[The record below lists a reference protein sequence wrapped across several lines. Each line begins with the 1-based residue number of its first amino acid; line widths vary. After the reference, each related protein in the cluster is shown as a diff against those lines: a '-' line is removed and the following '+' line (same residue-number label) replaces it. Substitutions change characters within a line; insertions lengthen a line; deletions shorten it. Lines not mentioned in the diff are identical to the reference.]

1 MVDAGSQMYSGYAW
15 ASWYV
20 TKMEGSLTCVN
31 DAVDSRARRWR
42 GDASMASTLAQHV
55 VDGRVVELVLGHVAQ
70 VRRQRVP
77 DALAELACH
86 DADQEDRL
94 AALGVGRA
102 VERIRTI
109 RGVAGEVNAF
119 AEEIC
124 VPACEWMSPHS
135 NEDAATYFPQNERL
149 KPCCRIF
156 GARFDEH
163 LCGNQKFTAPS
174 RLLDGVAMPVAHC
187 STELSGA
194 PDTLIDFH
202 TGPRR
207 AAELQF

>member
-1 MVDAGSQMYSGYAW
+1 
-15 ASWYV
+15 
-20 TKMEGSLTCVN
+20 
-31 DAVDSRARRWR
+31 
-42 GDASMASTLAQHV
+42 MASTLAQHV

-135 NEDAATYFPQNERL
+135 NEDAAKYFPQNERL

-156 GARFDEH
+156 GA
-163 LCGNQKFTAPS
+163 KFEEQPWKSQARTNLRRAFSGSSS
-174 RLLDGVAMPVAHC
+174 RLHVAARFACKESILWVK
-187 STELSGA
+187 
-194 PDTLIDFH
+194 
-202 TGPRR
+202 
-207 AAELQF
+207 